1 MNIYNIIKFL
11 GIGVIPGRVKLAGLL
26 GIYSLRRRI
35 VGVYLDPVLA
45 CNLRCRM
52 CYFSDPEKR
61 GELKGVIS
69 DNVLDHIEKNI
80 FPYALKLQ
88 IGCGAEPTLYH
99 HLPALITRAKNSGI
113 SYISLTTNG
122 QLLATGNVSLS
133 ELVKAGLKEITL
145 SIHGTDRETYEHLM
159 PGAKFDNFL
168 NLVKQL
174 AVIKNEYGK
183 EFIIRINFTV
193 NSLNLSNL
201 KDNRFWELWKN
212 NGIHP
217 DIIQLRPVQKIGESD
232 WNDFD
237 LSTLKEHYDSTFGNI
252 ITRAKE
258 KGIVI
263 MAPTRASLD
272 EVSTPQ
278 GATEAIIEDISYCYI
293 SPTTVYKPDFDVSK
307 ENLYTYLRRHKTG
320 SFLLRSILSRNYS
333 RQAKSSK
340 KLNYKVN

>member
-1 MNIYNIIKFL
+1 
-11 GIGVIPGRVKLAGLL
+11 
-26 GIYSLRRRI
+26 
-35 VGVYLDPVLA
+35 
-45 CNLRCRM
+45 
-52 CYFSDPEKR
+52 
-61 GELKGVIS
+61 
-69 DNVLDHIEKNI
+69 
-80 FPYALKLQ
+80 
-88 IGCGAEPTLYH
+88 
-99 HLPALITRAKNSGI
+99 LPAHSTRAKKSGI

-122 QLLATGNVSLS
+122 QLLTTGNVSLS

-145 SIHGTDRETYEHLM
+145 SIHGTDRETYEYLM

-183 EFIIRINFTV
+183 EFMIRINFTV

-201 KDNRFWELWKN
+201 KDNRFWELWKK

-237 LSTLKEHYDSTFGNI
+237 PSTLKEHYDSTFGNI

-320 SFLLRSILSRNYS
+320 SSLLRSILSRNYS